1 MTPPPGGTTQS
12 SFLTE
17 FTAMVLVF
25 EITGPSG
32 ETQALEI
39 PNLRKLM
46 KTPSK

>member
-39 PNLRKLM
+39 PNLRKSM